1 MPRIQ
6 APTVAEHRAAR
17 LRVLLDAA
25 RAEVTETGRP
35 PTIGAVATRAG
46 MARPTVYEYFG
57 SGDDLLAALA
67 EDITPRWT
75 ARLRERMS
83 DAATPAE
90 QVLAYVHASL
100 ELVAEGEHATIA
112 AIAAIAPGHLTGE
125 RAAAMHAALL
135 VPLTEALTALGADP
149 VPVVAT
155 AIDGMVRATA
165 RTLEEGTPLEV
176 AWRTVRRMLGPF
188 LADHAGPAAACR

>member
-1 MPRIQ
+1 VPRIQ

-17 LRVLLDAA
+17 LRALLDAG
-25 RAEVTETGRP
+25 RAVVSETGRA
-35 PTIGAVATRAG
+35 PTLGAVAARAG
-46 MARPTVYEYFG
+46 MARPSVYEYFS
-57 SGDDLLAALA
+57 SGDDLLAALT

-83 DAATPAE
+83 GAATPAE
-90 QVLAYVHASL
+90 QVLGYVRANL

-112 AIAAIAPGHLTGE
+112 ALAAAAPGHVTGE

-149 VPVVAT
+149 VPVVAA
-155 AIDGMVRATA
+155 AIDGMVRATS
-165 RTLEEGTPLEV
+165 RTIEEGTPLDV
-176 AWRTVRRMLGPF
+176 AWPAVRAVLEPY
-188 LADHAGPAAACR
+188 LAASAD